1 MRFFCPKCW
10 SDFPTDVARCP
21 NCGQDIPTLW
31 RGKSYVEKLIA
42 ALNHP
47 EPETSERA
55 ARLLGNLR
63 EELAVGDLIKLVS
76 TTPNVYVG
84 RAAVEALAEIGTP
97 QARKFLAS
105 VAQNHKARMVREAA
119 RAGQM
124 EKPKQAPAN
133 KSTPSFCVN
142 LTLSD
147 GIPRSFSDLVLDYS
161 GTVSLEGSLL
171 PGVAERFRELAR
183 SVRITVLTADT
194 FEKAESQLKGLPV
207 EVRIVRTGQEKADFM
222 RELEP
227 EHAIAIGNGRNDVP
241 MMALAGLSVAV
252 IGPEGAAGELL
263 RVADIV
269 VADIHHAL
277 DLIINPLRLKATL
290 RD

>member
-10 SDFPTDVARCP
+10 SDFPTDAARCP

-55 ARLLGNLR
+55 ARILGNLR
-63 EELAVGDLIKLVS
+63 EELAIGDLIKLVN
-76 TTPNVYVG
+76 TTQDVYVA

-97 QARKFLAS
+97 QARKLLAS
-105 VAQNHKARMVREAA
+105 VAQNHKASMVREAA

-124 EKPKQAPAN
+124 EKPMQAPAK
-133 KSTPSFCVN
+133 KSNHSFCVN
-142 LTLSD
+142 LTLTD
-147 GIPRSFSDLVLDYS
+147 GVPRSFSDLVLDYN
-161 GTVSLEGSLL
+161 GTISQNGILL
-171 PGVAERFRELAR
+171 PGIAKRLRELAKI
-183 SVRITVLTADT
+183 VRITVLTADT
-194 FEKAESQLKGLPV
+194 FGNAESQLKGLPV
-207 EVRIVRTGQEKADFM
+207 EVRVIRTGWDKADFV
-222 RELEP
+222 RERGSERV
-227 EHAIAIGNGRNDVP
+227 IAIGNGRNDVP
-241 MMALAGLSVAV
+241 MMPLAGLSIAV